1 MTLDAV
7 GGSRGGAT
15 RRAGSGPRAGALS
28 GGQALRGQGAALLV
42 RVWTAL
48 FSFTAG
54 ATEYRFSLFPLGGYL
69 RLLGEDPSEA
79 VPEHDYERA
88 LFARPLWQRYAIVV
102 AGPLFNLLLPVGI
115 YFIHY
120 VGQKTLL
127 SPTIG
132 TVIAGLPADKAG
144 LLPGDRVETVDG
156 KFVRYWEE
164 LEEIIADSPGKT
176 MRFGIRRGNASEE
189 RDVTTATN
197 VRKGPLNLNET
208 VGWIGVSPRFQ
219 LPEIGI
225 VDLTSPAAQAG
236 LRTFDYIISVNGSP
250 VSHWA
255 EFDRAVA
262 RAGASPAAYH
272 LLARKPFRRALRPR
286 GNPRAGRRRRHSA
299 GRARAER
306 RAELRNRHPVV
317 RAIRLFGR
325 AGQSRGSHRA
335 ASRGSAYRARR
346 PAHLALESS
355 APASGRRTRAHL
367 PRRVGLAGRGS
378 PRGHLQARAALRAG
392 RLPPGG
398 TAPGIRRDQSLRLE
412 NGGSGSDRNRFFYA
426 LGHALTRTGEI
437 VTFTAQGFFQI
448 VRGEMSPKS
457 LGGPLTI
464 GYAAGVAAEQGLAQ
478 YLWLMALLSINI
490 GLLNFLPIPIL
501 DGGLLLFFT
510 IELFKRRPPSVR
522 ARAITTYM
530 GVVVVVLLV
539 ALRAQERR
547 GSLLAAAMTTHA
559 PDARLRHLDP
569 LRAVAVLS
577 SEGDCLAT
585 AEKTAAAIRPI

>member
-1 MTLDAV
+1 MTLTLWAV
-7 GGSRGGAT
+7 AVVALLGVLILAHELGHFLVAKLFGVKVLRFSFGF
-15 RRAGSGPRAGALS
+15 GPR
-28 GGQALRGQGAALLV
+28 
-42 RVWTAL
+42 L
-48 FSFTAG
+48 FGFTVG

-102 AGPLFNLLLPVGI
+102 AVPLFNLLLPVGI

-219 LPEIGI
+219 LPEVGI

-262 RAGASPAAYH
+262 RAGASP
-272 LLARKPFRRALRPR
+272 LRITF
-286 GNPRAGRRRRHSA
+286 
-299 GRARAER
+299 
-306 RAELRNRHPVV
+306 L
-317 RAIRLFGR
+317 
-325 AGQSRGSHRA
+325 RGSHSAVPFVHVEIQEPGA
-335 ASRGSAYRARR
+335 AVVIPQAVLAPSGGRSYETGIQSSELFVYSVEPGSPADRIGLRRGDQLLELDGQPILHWNLLRQRLAAEPERTFHVVWASPGGVRREATFKQELRSELDAYRQ
-346 PAHLALESS
+346 EE
-355 APASGRRTRAHL
+355 
-367 PRRVGLAGRGS
+367 
-378 PRGHLQARAALRAG
+378 Q
-392 RLPPGG
+392 RLVFGATNRFAWK
-398 TAPGIRRDQSLRLE
+398 TADPVPI
-412 NGGSGSDRNRFFYA
+412 RNRFFYA

-522 ARAITTYM
+522 ARAITTYI

-539 ALRAQERR
+539 LFALKNDVVRFFLPR
-547 GSLLAAAMTTHA
+547 
-559 PDARLRHLDP
+559 
-569 LRAVAVLS
+569 
-577 SEGDCLAT
+577 
-585 AEKTAAAIRPI
+585 